1 MVFDDIDTGLPISIE
16 PRTSHS
22 IFIPEEK
29 IWDMLE
35 EDEASKFA
43 AVVQDALWRDKY
55 SSVFEMYPHPTN

>member
-1 MVFDDIDTGLPISIE
+1 
-16 PRTSHS
+16 
-22 IFIPEEK
+22 
-29 IWDMLE
+29 MLE